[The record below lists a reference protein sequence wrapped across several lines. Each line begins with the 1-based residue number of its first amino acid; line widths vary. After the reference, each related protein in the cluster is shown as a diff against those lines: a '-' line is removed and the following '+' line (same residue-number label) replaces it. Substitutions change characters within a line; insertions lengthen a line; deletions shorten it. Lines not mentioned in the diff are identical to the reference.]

1 MPSIALHAWQTRAQ
15 RALDEVEAAHAAVG
29 GAGRGRRFATRQIN
43 HAYVVLLCSHFQHFC
58 RELHAEAADFLAGQI
73 ALTSVQT
80 IFYTRLTEGRK
91 LNVGNAN
98 PGNLGSDFGRFGLS
112 FWDVVRAR
120 DRRNAL
126 RQIELGRLNE
136 WRNAIAHQ
144 DFANPVLNGRDSLRI
159 AEVRKWRRVCRQ
171 LAVEFDGVMAV
182 YLASLVGK
190 PPW

>member
-58 RELHAEAADFLAGQI
+58 RELHSEAAAFLSRQP
-73 ALTSVQT
+73 ALAPVQD
-80 IFYTRLTEGRK
+80 IFYARLTNGRK
-91 LNVGNAN
+91 LNSGNAN
-98 PGNLGSDFGRFGLS
+98 PGNLGSDFGLFGVS
-112 FWDVVRAR
+112 FWDEVRGR
-120 DRRNAL
+120 KPGNAL
-126 RQIELGRLNE
+126 LQSELGRLNE

-144 DFANPVLNGRDSLRI
+144 DFSNPALSGRDSLRV
-159 AEVRKWRRVCRQ
+159 AEVRRWRRVCNK
-171 LAVEFDGVMAV
+171 LALEFDAV
-182 YLASLVGK
+182 LDVYFTSFVGK